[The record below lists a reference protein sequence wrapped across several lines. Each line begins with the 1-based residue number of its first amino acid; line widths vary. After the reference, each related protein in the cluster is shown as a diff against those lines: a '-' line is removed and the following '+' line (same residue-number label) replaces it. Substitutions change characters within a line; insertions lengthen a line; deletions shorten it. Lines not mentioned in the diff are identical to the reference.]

1 METRYNTHRMFIMI
15 DGIDGSGKDT
25 ILDAWVA
32 HLEAAGKKIFHLKQW
47 WKEHHTHPEPDDLM
61 GYDVLTSAEPT
72 YVWFGAAIRQEF
84 IRASHRKYSTK
95 AIAQAFSL
103 DRLVLYKR
111 VILPAQKQG
120 MIILQSRGVSTT
132 LAYQTAQGDPNV
144 TPEYIMKLRGNAFAL
159 KHAPNVLFIADLDPA
174 IAIQR
179 LAARNE
185 KQDNAIFE
193 KKELLERLRA
203 NFHADWYRQIFES
216 RGTNVVYFP
225 TEDSLDRMKEKAV
238 DELKGLLT

>member
-1 METRYNTHRMFIMI
+1 MFIMI

-32 HLEAAGKKIFHLKQW
+32 HLEQAGKRVFHLKAW
-47 WKEHHTHPEPDDLM
+47 WKEHHAHPEPEDLE

-84 IRASHRKYSTK
+84 IRASKRKYSAK
-95 AIAQAFSL
+95 AIASAFSL

-111 VILPAQKQG
+111 VILPAQKRG
-120 MIILQSRGVSTT
+120 MLILQSRGVSTT
-132 LAYQTAQGDPNV
+132 LAYQTAQDDPDV

-159 KHAPNVLFIADLDPA
+159 KHAPDVLFIADLAPA

-179 LAARNE
+179 LAARSD
-185 KQDNAIFE
+185 KQDQSIFE
-193 KKELLERLRA
+193 KEKFLEKLRA
-203 NFHADWYRQIFES
+203 NFQSDWYRHIFES
-216 RGTNVVYFP
+216 RGTRVVHFP
-225 TEDSLDRMKEKAV
+225 TEEPLDTMKEKAV
-238 DELKGLLT
+238 DELNKIIS

>member
-1 METRYNTHRMFIMI
+1 MFIII

-32 HLEAAGKKIFHLKQW
+32 HLAAQGKKIFHLKEW
-47 WKEHHTHPEPDDLM
+47 WKEHHAHPEPEDLE

-84 IRASHRKYSTK
+84 IRASARKYSAK
-95 AIAQAFSL
+95 AVAQAFSL

-111 VILPAQKQG
+111 VILPAQKRG
-120 MIILQSRGVSTT
+120 MLILQSRGVSTT
-132 LAYQTAQGDPNV
+132 LVYQTAQGDPNV

-159 KHAPNVLFIADLDPA
+159 KHAPDVLFIADLDPA
-174 IAIQR
+174 IAVER
-179 LAARNE
+179 LAARSE

-193 KKELLERLRA
+193 KKELLEKLRA
-203 NFHADWYRQIFES
+203 NFRADWYRQIFES
-216 RGTNVVYFP
+216 RGTKLVYFP
-225 TEDSLDRMKEKAV
+225 TDENIDSMKEKAIQAL
-238 DELKGLLT
+238 LKIIT

>member
-1 METRYNTHRMFIMI
+1 MFIII

-32 HLEAAGKKIFHLKQW
+32 HLAAQNKKIFHLKEW
-47 WKEHHTHPEPDDLM
+47 WKKHHAHPEPEDLEE
-61 GYDVLTSAEPT
+61 YNVLTSAEPT
-72 YVWFGAAIRQEF
+72 YVWFGAAIREEF
-84 IRASHRKYSTK
+84 IRASKRKYSAK

-120 MIILQSRGVSTT
+120 VLILQSRGVSTT

-144 TPEYIMKLRGNAFAL
+144 TPEYIMKLRGNTFAL
-159 KHAPNVLFIADLDPA
+159 KHAPDVLFIADLDPA
-174 IAIQR
+174 IAVQR
-179 LAARNE
+179 LAARSE
-185 KQDNAIFE
+185 KQDQSIFE
-193 KKELLERLRA
+193 KEKFLEKLRA
-203 NFHADWYRQIFES
+203 NFRADWYRQIFES
-216 RGTNVVYFP
+216 RGTKVVYFP

-238 DELKGLLT
+238 AELQRLLT

>member
-1 METRYNTHRMFIMI
+1 MFIII

-32 HLEAAGKKIFHLKQW
+32 HLAAQGKKIFHLKEW
-47 WKEHHTHPEPDDLM
+47 WKEHHAHPEPEDLE

-84 IRASHRKYSTK
+84 IRASARKYSAK
-95 AIAQAFSL
+95 AIASAFSL

-111 VILPAQKQG
+111 VILPAQKRG
-120 MIILQSRGVSTT
+120 MLILQSRGVSTT

-159 KHAPNVLFIADLDPA
+159 KHAPDILFIADLDPA

-193 KKELLERLRA
+193 KKELLEKLHA
-203 NFHADWYRQIFES
+203 NFRADWYRQIFES
-216 RGTNVVYFP
+216 RGTKVEYFP
-225 TEDSLDRMKEKAV
+225 TEDSLDTMKQNAV
-238 DELKGLLT
+238 AALERLLT

>member
-1 METRYNTHRMFIMI
+1 MFIII

-32 HLEAAGKKIFHLKQW
+32 HLAAQNKKIFHLKEW
-47 WKEHHTHPEPDDLM
+47 WKAHHAHPEPEDLE

-84 IRASHRKYSTK
+84 IRASKRKYSAK
-95 AIAQAFSL
+95 AIASAFSL

-111 VILPAQKQG
+111 VILPAQKRG
-120 MIILQSRGVSTT
+120 MLIVQSRGVSTT
-132 LAYQTAQGDPNV
+132 LAYQTAQDDPDV

-159 KHAPNVLFIADLDPA
+159 KHAPDVLFIADLNPA

-179 LAARNE
+179 LAARSE
-185 KQDNAIFE
+185 KQDKAIFE
-193 KKELLERLRA
+193 KKEMLEKLRA
-203 NFHADWYRQIFES
+203 NFRADWYRKIFES
-216 RGTNVVYFP
+216 RGTRVVHFP
-225 TEDSLDRMKEKAV
+225 TDSDIATMKQNAV
-238 DELKGLLT
+238 AELQRLLT